1 MKDREWTGL
10 LKIPSEEVI
19 KELRVKLGEANSY
32 ISELEDK
39 LKDYTGRKVKEQTFI
54 SLEGRIKNLEKQLEQ
69 SRKECNKVVEH
80 NIRLQKQLF
89 KIEKP

>member
-1 MKDREWTGL
+1 MKDKEWSGL
-10 LKIPSEEVI
+10 MKLPDSEII
-19 KELRVKLGEANSY
+19 KQLRIKLGQANSY

-39 LKDYTGRKVKEQTFI
+39 LKDFSQKRVKEQTII
-54 SLEGRIKNLEKQLEQ
+54 SLEGRVKNLEKEIEK

-89 KIEKP
+89 KMQEL

>member
-1 MKDREWTGL
+1 MKDKEWSGL
-10 LKIPSEEVI
+10 MKVPDSEII
-19 KELRVKLGEANSY
+19 KQLRIKLGQANSY

-39 LKDYTGRKVKEQTFI
+39 LKDLSQKRVKEQTII
-54 SLEGRIKNLEKQLEQ
+54 SLEGRVKNLEKEIEK

-89 KIEKP
+89 KMQEL

>member
-1 MKDREWTGL
+1 MKDQEWSGL
-10 LKIPSEEVI
+10 MKVPDYEVI
-19 KELRVKLGEANSY
+19 KQLRIKLGKANSY

-39 LKDYTGRKVKEQTFI
+39 LKEYTARKVKEDRLI
-54 SLEGRIKNLEKQLEQ
+54 SLEGRIKNLEKQLEK

-89 KIEKP
+89 KIEVK

>member
-1 MKDREWTGL
+1 MKDQEWSGL
-10 LKIPSEEVI
+10 MKVPDYEVI
-19 KELRVKLGEANSY
+19 KQLRIKLGKANSY

-39 LKDYTGRKVKEQTFI
+39 IKEYTGRKIKEERLI
-54 SLEGRIKNLEKQLEQ
+54 SLEGRINNLEKELEK

-89 KIEKP
+89 KIEAK

>member
-1 MKDREWTGL
+1 MKDKEWTGL
-10 LKIPSEEVI
+10 LKIPAEEVI
-19 KELRVKLGEANSY
+19 KELRIKLGEANSY

-54 SLEGRIKNLEKQLEQ
+54 SLEGRIKNLKKQLEQ

-89 KIEKP
+89 KMQEI

>member
-1 MKDREWTGL
+1 MKDQEWSGL
-10 LKIPSEEVI
+10 MKVPDYEVI
-19 KELRVKLGEANSY
+19 KQLRIKLGKANSY

-39 LKDYTGRKVKEQTFI
+39 LKEYTGRKVKEETFI
-54 SLEGRIKNLEKQLEQ
+54 SLEGRIKNLEKQLEK

-89 KIEKP
+89 KIEVK

>member
-1 MKDREWTGL
+1 MKDSEWTGL

-19 KELRVKLGEANSY
+19 KELRIKLGQANSF
-32 ISELEDK
+32 IIELEDK
-39 LKDYTGRKVKEQTFI
+39 LKDYTGRQVKEQTFI
-54 SLEGRIKNLEKQLEQ
+54 SLEGRIKNLEKQLKQ

-89 KIEKP
+89 KMQES

>member
-1 MKDREWTGL
+1 MKDREWSGL
-10 LKIPSEEVI
+10 LKIPAEEVI
-19 KELRVKLGEANSY
+19 KELRIKLGEANSF

-39 LKDYTGRKVKEQTFI
+39 LKEYTGRQVKEQRLI
-54 SLEGRIKNLEKQLEQ
+54 SLEGRINNLEKQLEK

-89 KIEKP
+89 KIEAK

>member
-1 MKDREWTGL
+1 MKDKEWSGL
-10 LKIPSEEVI
+10 MKVPDYEIISR
-19 KELRVKLGEANSY
+19 LRIKLGEANSY

-39 LKDYTGRKVKEQTFI
+39 IKEYTGRKIKEDTFI
-54 SLEGRIKNLEKQLEQ
+54 AMDGEIKNLKKQLEK

-89 KIEKP
+89 KIEVK

>member
-1 MKDREWTGL
+1 MKDQEWSGL
-10 LKIPSEEVI
+10 MKVPDYEVI
-19 KELRVKLGEANSY
+19 KQLRIKLGKSNSY

-39 LKDYTGRKVKEQTFI
+39 LKEYTGRKVKEETFI
-54 SLEGRIKNLEKQLEQ
+54 SLEGRINNLEKQLEK

-89 KIEKP
+89 KIEAK

>member
-1 MKDREWTGL
+1 MKDREWSGL
-10 LKIPSEEVI
+10 LKIPAEEVI
-19 KELRVKLGEANSY
+19 KELRIKLGEANSF

-39 LKDYTGRKVKEQTFI
+39 LKEYTGRKVKEDRLI
-54 SLEGRIKNLEKQLEQ
+54 SLEGRINNLEKQLEK

-89 KIEKP
+89 KIEVK

>member
-19 KELRVKLGEANSY
+19 KELRIKLGEANSY

-54 SLEGRIKNLEKQLEQ
+54 SLEGTIKNLKKQLEQ
-69 SRKECNKVVEH
+69 SRKECNKVVEY

>member
-1 MKDREWTGL
+1 MKDQEWSGL
-10 LKIPSEEVI
+10 MKVPDYEVI
-19 KELRVKLGEANSY
+19 KQLRIKLGKANSY

-39 LKDYTGRKVKEQTFI
+39 LNEYTGRKVKEETFI
-54 SLEGRIKNLEKQLEQ
+54 SLEGRIKNLEKQLEK

-89 KIEKP
+89 KIEAK

>member
-19 KELRVKLGEANSY
+19 KELRIKLGQANSY
-32 ISELEDK
+32 IIELEDK
-39 LKDYTGRKVKEQTFI
+39 LKDYSRRQVKEQTFI

-80 NIRLQKQLF
+80 NLRLQKQLF
-89 KIEKP
+89 KMQEL

>member
-1 MKDREWTGL
+1 MKDREWSGL
-10 LKIPSEEVI
+10 LKIPAEEVI
-19 KELRVKLGEANSY
+19 KELRIKLGEANSF

-39 LKDYTGRKVKEQTFI
+39 LKEYTGRRVKEQTLI
-54 SLEGRIKNLEKQLEQ
+54 SLEGRINNLEKQLEK

-89 KIEKP
+89 KIEAK

>member
-1 MKDREWTGL
+1 MKDREWSGL
-10 LKIPSEEVI
+10 LKIPAEEVI
-19 KELRVKLGEANSY
+19 KELRIKLGEANSY

-39 LKDYTGRKVKEQTFI
+39 LKEYTVRQVKEQAFI
-54 SLEGRIKNLEKQLEQ
+54 SLEGRIKNLEKQLEK

-89 KIEKP
+89 KIEKL

>member
-1 MKDREWTGL
+1 MKDREWSGL
-10 LKIPSEEVI
+10 LKIPAEEVI
-19 KELRVKLGEANSY
+19 KELRIKLGEANSY

-39 LKDYTGRKVKEQTFI
+39 LNEYTGRKVKEDRLI
-54 SLEGRIKNLEKQLEQ
+54 SLEGRIKNLEKQLEK

-89 KIEKP
+89 KIEVK